1 MADQTALNVLV
12 YDRLGQ
18 QCDNAGCTRA
28 AAGQEGDG
36 TSSAGTA
43 ATGTRALRLRFERQG
58 EGLVNTV
65 GYFSPKH
72 RAAHEAFMAGEMRDG
87 YIVNRDGVT
96 ISPVIHQYDRLMMLN
111 HSVRLSALSAAVL
124 GGKDAKDSVCHFGRK
139 GGAGAGWS
147 WSAGTKATELICT

>member
-1 MADQTALNVLV
+1 MGSA
-12 YDRLGQ
+12 RG
-18 QCDNAGCTRA
+18 
-28 AAGQEGDG
+28 
-36 TSSAGTA
+36 SAGTAA
-43 ATGTRALRLRFERQG
+43 ATGTRALRLLFEPQG

-72 RAAHEAFMAGEMRDG
+72 RAAHQAFMAREMRDG
-87 YIVNRDGVT
+87 YIVNRDGKTV
-96 ISPVIHQYDRLMMLN
+96 SPVIHQYDRLMMLN